1 MPALASPHS
10 SMATTLT
17 SVDSREVVR
26 CDRCHL
32 VQFRTIS
39 GSCRRCRKS
48 LDEEIPPPEE
58 AASVPAAT
66 PGHGDAGVQVATAI
80 RTLRQRSGISQ
91 RQLAL
96 RMGVPRTYVSKIEN
110 DKATPTLAS
119 LQRLAT
125 ALQVTVP
132 DLLAGGRDETIS
144 VRELLADEFIA
155 ELHAYL
161 PRLNAMQWQSVLA
174 QIRDMTIHTRRGA

>member
-1 MPALASPHS
+1 
-10 SMATTLT
+10 MATTLT

-26 CDRCHL
+26 CDHCHM
-32 VQFRTIS
+32 VQFRTTS
-39 GSCRRCRKS
+39 GLCRRCRTS
-48 LDEEIPPPEE
+48 LDEEIPEPVETV
-58 AASVPAAT
+58 SVPAAT
-66 PGHGDAGVQVATAI
+66 PGQGEPGLQVASAI
-80 RTLRQRSGISQ
+80 RVLRQRSGLSQ
-91 RQLAL
+91 RQLAM

-132 DLLAGGRDETIS
+132 DLLAGGRNETLS

-155 ELHAYL
+155 ELQAYL
-161 PRLNAMQWQSVLA
+161 PRLSAMQWQSVLA
-174 QIRDMTIHTRRGA
+174 QVRDMTLHTRRGA